1 MVLRVQL
8 KFAHGLLRCGWLWVG
23 QNLCLLWDYLCFA
36 LSILDFLSSLLSP
49 STDIKIFLFLS
60 KVSFEWH
67 IQNLQI
73 ISCWFKIWMRFVG
86 PILIKLGT
94 SSIWGFLYMPVW
106 WPLGR
111 YLCKHAGDHSVT
123 TDACNSPH
131 LTCLGLC
138 GMAAWEL
145 KGAICA
151 MLVMGFIRYLLQ
163 Q

>member
-1 MVLRVQL
+1 MRLAVSGAKPLFTL
-8 KFAHGLLRCGWLWVG
+8 GLLMF
-23 QNLCLLWDYLCFA
+23 CFIHSRLPVFA
-36 LSILDFLSSLLSP
+36 VEPQHRHQD
-49 STDIKIFLFLS
+49 FLFLS
-60 KVSFEWH
+60 KVPFEWH